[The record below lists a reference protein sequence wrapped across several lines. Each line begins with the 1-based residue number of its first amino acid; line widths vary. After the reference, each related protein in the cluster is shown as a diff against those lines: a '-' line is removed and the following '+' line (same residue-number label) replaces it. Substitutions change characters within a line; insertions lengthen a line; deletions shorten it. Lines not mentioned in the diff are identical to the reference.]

1 MKKIKL
7 FFPMMIFLLVLSS
20 CAVIYPSLPNKKINT
35 TCENSVIVYC
45 CKESDIYKCSAT
57 IDDNLTDE
65 QVLSLEYVSLL
76 EMKKILK
83 VKGFENSFEVVIIK
97 ISDNKIEYLTDS
109 EYEEERNYLV
119 EQLSN

>member
-7 FFPMMIFLLVLSS
+7 FFLMMIFLLVLSS

-97 ISDNKIEYLTDS
+97 ISDNKIEYLTYS

>member
-7 FFPMMIFLLVLSS
+7 FFLMIIFLLIVSS
-20 CAVIYPSLPNKKINT
+20 CAVIYPSLPNRKMNNT
-35 TCENSVIVYC
+35 YENSVIIYC
-45 CKESDIYKCSAT
+45 CKENDICKCSAT

-83 VKGFENSFEVVIIK
+83 VKGFENSFEVIIIK

-109 EYEEERNYLV
+109 EYDEERNYLI
-119 EQLSN
+119 EQLSY

>member
-7 FFPMMIFLLVLSS
+7 FFLMMIFLLIVSS
-20 CAVIYPSLPNKKINT
+20 CAVIYPSLPNRKMNNT
-35 TCENSVIVYC
+35 YENSVIIYC
-45 CKESDIYKCSAT
+45 CKENDICKCSAT

-83 VKGFENSFEVVIIK
+83 VKGFENSFEVIIIK

-109 EYEEERNYLV
+109 EYDEERNYLI
-119 EQLSN
+119 EQLSY

>member
-65 QVLSLEYVSLL
+65 EVLSLEYVSLF

-83 VKGFENSFEVVIIK
+83 VKGFENIFEVVIIK

>member
-7 FFPMMIFLLVLSS
+7 FFLMMIFLLVLSS

-45 CKESDIYKCSAT
+45 CKESNIYKCSAT
-57 IDDNLTDE
+57 INDNLTDE

-83 VKGFENSFEVVIIK
+83 VKGFENSFEVIIIK

-109 EYEEERNYLV
+109 EYDEERNYLI
-119 EQLSN
+119 EQLSY

>member
-57 IDDNLTDE
+57 INDNLTDE

>member
-7 FFPMMIFLLVLSS
+7 FFLMMIFLLVLSS

-45 CKESDIYKCSAT
+45 CKENDIYKCSAT